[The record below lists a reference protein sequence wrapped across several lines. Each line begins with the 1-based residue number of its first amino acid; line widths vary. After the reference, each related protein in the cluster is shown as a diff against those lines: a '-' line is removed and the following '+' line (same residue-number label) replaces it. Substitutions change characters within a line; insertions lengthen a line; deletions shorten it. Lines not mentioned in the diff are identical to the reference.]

1 MATASMNTE
10 AEAAKPVAVQVVK
23 EVVIKEVIKPAE
35 VVNPP
40 EIDYEQELAKLR
52 QQYEEKID
60 GLNGMLQMHKEIK
73 SELESKLEQ
82 QKILASNA
90 KTVRFGDESETDWQ
104 KRYE

>member
-1 MATASMNTE
+1 MNTE
-10 AEAAKPVAVQVVK
+10 AEVVKPVPVKVVK
-23 EVVIKEVIKPAE
+23 EVVIKEVMKPAE

-40 EIDYEQELAKLR
+40 EMEHEQELVKLR
-52 QQYEEKID
+52 QQYEEKIS

-90 KTVRFGDESETDWQ
+90 KTVRFGDEGQSDW
-104 KRYE
+104 